1 LRTTSRVREQDSN
14 KLEWVNLDH
23 GEKDGLEV
31 PLAAALEPGFSDGE
45 VVDAVPTPRGPG
57 QKLFVRGG
65 ELIIPPGTGIGVSD
79 VLDLAEVVDET
90 LSEQP
95 IDTILGSELTRVLGI
110 DDEQATRL
118 AEAFGATTVQQL
130 LRNPAFGRL
139 LRLAQTVGVRPA

>member
-1 LRTTSRVREQDSN
+1 
-14 KLEWVNLDH
+14 
-23 GEKDGLEV
+23 
-31 PLAAALEPGFSDGE
+31 
-45 VVDAVPTPRGPG
+45 
-57 QKLFVRGG
+57 VRGG